1 MCSREICKRFSKFNF
16 TFLISFWA
24 FLASEMAS
32 SIMSKRWVLRQAF
45 EGLPKRED
53 FELVEK
59 KLPSL
64 QDGQITIETLYLSVD
79 PYMRKMFEPL
89 EKCYVTSQLVP
100 PYTMNGM
107 SVGKVIA
114 SKNDHFQV
122 GDLVTSNAG
131 WISLANINPE
141 EKVKNVQKLPLIKV
155 SN

>member
-1 MCSREICKRFSKFNF
+1 MCSREINAFQSSTLLSLSVFGRF
-16 TFLISFWA
+16 LG
-24 FLASEMAS
+24 SEMTS
-32 SIMSKRWVLRQAF
+32 SIMSKRWVLKQAF
-45 EGLPKRED
+45 DGLPKRED
-53 FELVEK
+53 FVLVEEN
-59 KLPSL
+59 LRSL
-64 QDGQITIETLYLSVD
+64 QDGQITIDTLFLSVD

-89 EKCYVTSQLVP
+89 EENYVNSQLKP

-131 WISLANINPE
+131 WISVANINPE
-141 EKVKNVQKLPLIKV
+141 EKVKNVQKLLAIKV

>member
-1 MCSREICKRFSKFNF
+1 
-16 TFLISFWA
+16 
-24 FLASEMAS
+24 
-32 SIMSKRWVLRQAF
+32 MSKRWVLKQAF
-45 EGLPKRED
+45 DGLPKRED
-53 FELVEK
+53 FVLVEEN
-59 KLPSL
+59 LRSL
-64 QDGQITIETLYLSVD
+64 QDGQITIDTLFLSVD

-89 EKCYVTSQLVP
+89 EENYVNSQLKP

-131 WISLANINPE
+131 WISVANINPE
-141 EKVKNVQKLPLIKV
+141 EKVKNVQKLLAIKV